1 MIYKEISLRAVEPE
15 DLEYLY
21 QWENNPDYWLVSNM
35 ITPYSKYILK
45 KYIENAHKT
54 IFETGQL
61 RMMIDHTPTGKTIG
75 TIDLFDYDPFHLR
88 AGIGILIAEEEYRR
102 KGYASMALE
111 CLIDYCFN
119 TLQMHQLYCNILS
132 NNCESLDLFRKIGF
146 TESGIKKEWIKTKD
160 GFLDEHILQ
169 LIKNKNR

>member
-1 MIYKEISLRAVEPE
+1 MNYKEIRLRAVEPE
-15 DLEYLY
+15 DLENLY
-21 QWENNPDYWLVSNM
+21 QWENNPDYWLVSNI

-61 RMMIDHTPTGKTIG
+61 RLMIDHIPTGKTIG

-88 AGIGILIAEEEYRR
+88 AGIGILIAEEDYRR

-111 CLIDYCFN
+111 CLIDYSFN
-119 TLQMHQLYCNILS
+119 TLRLHQLYCNVLS

-146 TESGIKKEWIKTKD
+146 TESGIKKDWVKTKD
-160 GFLDEHILQ
+160 GYIDEHILQ
-169 LIKNKNR
+169 LINE